1 MVALVEIP
9 AAAPPSGALTG
20 SKKVC
25 MARFMEWWSPG
36 EMLGILGDISPPVA
50 EMLAAH
56 GVDDAERL
64 SEILYTCV
72 GPRFL
77 RTIDDDVAKRQMF
90 LERMLR
96 AAVERGDE
104 KESDIL
110 DEASGAHYKQF
121 RTMAEVAEARIYD
134 GWCARLALRLGLPP
148 STAKK
153 EKSPKMPDTEVVEP
167 HSPLN
172 PLYDYQYT
180 AGLLVR
186 GMLEGREID
195 DKGGGRPIKRRLIAV
210 PTGSGKTRMIVETLI
225 EWLNDGKPSRSEQ
238 QARSK
243 FIVWVAQTE
252 ELCEQAV
259 SSFRDVFRALGKR
272 GTTLRLHRF
281 WGQAGRLPPMEMSDL
296 LDERAVI
303 VATMQSLDKV
313 LKNDPGQLD
322 SLARLTSCIVID
334 EAHHSTA
341 RSYSE
346 VLRKMHFNWDN
357 RKKEI
362 SELGIV
368 LIGLTAT
375 PFRGTG
381 GAVEKTNLKRRYG
394 DIVYPDIPYYDGG
407 SGSGGRNQLPHALI
421 DCQPS
426 AHAGDSIRILGERS
440 YDRDGYIR
448 DDGYAWTIEKTRPFI
463 SMYSAAGEGGE
474 AGKAMRR
481 SGRNIVVRLD
491 DPGEYK
497 ITLAVTDNEGDT
509 GSASAYL
516 RIRDTPRG
524 AQGAADGEE
533 TEVQKRLYHRLIKRK
548 ILCDVSHRILP
559 SVVIPLTAKD
569 LKRVRQYGE
578 FDPGTIKG
586 IGNMPD
592 RNRLILDTIVEM
604 NRTHGRKKIL
614 FFGCS
619 VDHSRLI
626 AVLLKAL
633 HGIRAAYVDSR
644 TDASSRAT
652 AIEGF
657 RSGDLEVLCNYGVLT
672 AGFDAPNIDCVF
684 VGRPVRSTLL
694 YTQMIGRGMRGTRSG
709 GTRDMVIIDIDDNFQ
724 LDDGQDELPQEVG
737 WKIYRRYWKKWGD
750 GDGDGGAGDRPPGG
764 AGPSRDPAGAGPP
777 PDTDAPAPDPGAGP
791 PADTAGP
798 AGAAGDAGTGSG
810 RAGSAPA
817 ATRPKTAIDKEF
829 AYLRDKEYGH
839 IPTSRQFRARAPRR
853 VVDDVDRQY
862 GGYAAYLESRGLAL
876 RDDPDLRDRLYEA
889 YFSLYL
895 RKRAPLSRGDLDLG
909 GDYTAADYEE
919 CFGDYGRFQ
928 VTIDE
933 IVGRMSLLDT
943 GVTRASLF
951 RDYRKMRADCGG
963 RAPHFDEV
971 RRMSGLGIEYYLGLF
986 GTMTE
991 FASAEEYDRVT
1002 TLREVEAAHLS
1013 LAGLLGLA
1021 PNARQ
1026 MAEHAATSY
1035 DLLDSLYPG
1044 QDRAEAYA
1052 RFMADVGIAE
1062 TPLSDPVPPDVRAK
1076 MRQRAMR
1083 RFKDATS
1090 LRRGADGASTLSR
1103 ADVLSALLGKD
1114 PAPYEEWFGSVDAF
1128 ADALVSDSCSDED
1141 KGGDDL
1147 AGGPPA
1153 T

>member
-1 MVALVEIP
+1 MGPP
-9 AAAPPSGALTG
+9 AFATGAALTG

-25 MARFMEWWSPG
+25 VGKFMEWWSPG
-36 EMLGILGDISPPVA
+36 ELLGIVRDISPPVA
-50 EMLAAH
+50 KMLAAH

-77 RTIDDDVAKRQMF
+77 RTIDDDVAKRQRF
-90 LERMLR
+90 IERLMR
-96 AAVERGDE
+96 AAVKKGDAE
-104 KESDIL
+104 EADIL
-110 DEASGAHYKQF
+110 DAALRAHGHRF
-121 RTMAEVAEARIYD
+121 RTLEEVAGARVSER
-134 GWCARLALRLGLPP
+134 WCTSLALELGLPS

-153 EKSPKMPDTEVVEP
+153 DSAPKPPDTEVVEP

-186 GMLEGREID
+186 GMLEGKPVD
-195 DKGGGRPIKRRLIAV
+195 GGSGGSGRPIKRRLIAV
-210 PTGSGKTRMIVETLI
+210 PTGSGKTRMVVETLI
-225 EWLNDGKPSRSEQ
+225 EWLNDGKPSHSDQ

-252 ELCEQAV
+252 ELCEQAM
-259 SSFRDVFRALGKR
+259 SSFREVFKALGKR
-272 GTTLRLHRF
+272 GTALRLHRF

-322 SLARLTSCIVID
+322 RLARLTSCIVID

-341 RSYSE
+341 KSYSD

-381 GAVEKTNLKRRYG
+381 DTVEKANLKRRYG

-407 SGSGGRNQLPHALI
+407 GGGRNQLPHALI

-426 AHAGDSIRILGERS
+426 AHAGDYIRILGERS

-463 SMYSAAGEGGE
+463 HMFRVAGEADDG
-474 AGKAMRR
+474 GKAKRLD
-481 SGRNIVVRLD
+481 GRNIAVRLD

-497 ITLAVTDNEGDT
+497 ITLTVTDNEGDT

-516 RIRDTPRG
+516 RIRDPPG
-524 AQGAADGEE
+524 NAGGGADGAE
-533 TEVQKRLYHRLIKRK
+533 TEVQKRLYHRLIKRQ

-559 SVVIPLTAKD
+559 SGDIRLTAQEMEHV
-569 LKRVRQYGE
+569 KRFGE
-578 FDPGTIKG
+578 FNLGTIKG

-619 VDHSRLI
+619 VEHSRLI
-626 AVLLKAL
+626 AALLKAL
-633 HGIRAAYVDSR
+633 YGIRAAYVDSR
-644 TDASSRAT
+644 TDANSRVT

-684 VGRPVRSTLL
+684 VGRPVGSTLL

-724 LDDGQDELPQEVG
+724 LDDGQGGLPQEVG

-750 GDGDGGAGDRPPGG
+750 GDGDGDGGARDRPQGG
-764 AGPSRDPAGAGPP
+764 AGQP
-777 PDTDAPAPDPGAGP
+777 PDTDAPSPEPGAGP
-791 PADTAGP
+791 PADSAGP

-810 RAGSAPA
+810 RAGSAPG
-817 ATRPKTAIDKEF
+817 ATRPETAIDKEF

-839 IPTSRQFRARAPRR
+839 MPTSRQFRARAPRR

-862 GGYAAYLESRGLAL
+862 GGYAAYLKSRGLAL

-895 RKRAPLSRGDLDLG
+895 RKRAALSRDDLDLG

-928 VTIDE
+928 ATIDE

-1002 TLREVEAAHLS
+1002 TLREIEAAHLS

-1026 MAEHAATSY
+1026 MAEHAASSY

-1044 QDRAEAYA
+1044 QDRGRAYA
-1052 RFMADVGIAE
+1052 RFMADAGIAE
-1062 TPLSDPVPPDVRAK
+1062 TPLSDPVPHDVRAK

-1083 RFKDATS
+1083 RFRDATA
-1090 LRRGADGASTLSR
+1090 LQRGADDSSTLSR
-1103 ADVLSALLGKD
+1103 ADVLNALLGKN

-1128 ADALVSDSCSDED
+1128 ADALVSDAGGSKDE
-1141 KGGDDL
+1141 GSGDL